1 MTKLTISDPQKVP
14 SPKARVL
21 ATAARWDT
29 ALAVFLVLLVAYFTL
44 TTSGFFP
51 SITGFLGLTQ
61 LFVPSALVAVGLT
74 PVVLM
79 GGIDLSVGAT
89 ASLSAVFMASCWQ
102 AGLSIW
108 IAALLALVLGAV
120 IGAINATLVTR
131 AGFAPLIATLA
142 TSFIYDSIATVLA
155 GNSPPYGFP
164 SGFTAIGQ
172 DSLGGVVPYQLLIF
186 LALAGVIAVVIAR
199 TAVGR
204 RIRMIGYSRGA
215 ARYAGV
221 HVWRVTFF
229 SYIVCST
236 MAALAGI
243 LLGSYYS
250 AVQSDVGDALLL
262 SAVTMVVLGGVDVF
276 GGAGGLLGVVIAA
289 LIVGLL
295 EEGLLIRGDSAL
307 ESSMATGILLIV
319 GMVVRVWYAPGRSML
334 ARLVTLRGG
343 ERARE
348 GPGWRPPRSNAR

>member
-1 MTKLTISDPQKVP
+1 MRGVNS
-14 SPKARVL
+14 SKAEYAASSLRRAL
-21 ATAARWDT
+21 AAGARWDT
-29 ALAVFLVLLVAYFTL
+29 ALATFLVLLVAYFAA
-44 TTSGFFP
+44 TTQGFFP
-51 SITGFLGLTQ
+51 SVTGFLGLTQ
-61 LFVPSALVAVGLT
+61 LFVPAGIVAVGLT

-89 ASLSAVFMASCWQ
+89 ASLSAVVMAACWQ

-108 IAALLALVLGAV
+108 LAAVVALVLGGM
-120 IGAINATLVTR
+120 IGAINAALVTR

-142 TSFIYDSIATVLA
+142 TSFIYGSIATVVA

-172 DSLGGVVPYQLLIF
+172 NALAGVVPYQLLIF
-186 LALAGVIAVVIAR
+186 LALAGIVGVMIAR
-199 TAVGR
+199 TSVGR
-204 RIRMIGYSRGA
+204 RIRMIGFSRGA

-221 HVWRVTFF
+221 HTWRVTFF
-229 SYIVCST
+229 AYIMCST

-250 AVQSDVGDALLL
+250 AVQSDVGNALLL

-276 GGAGGLLGVVIAA
+276 GGAGGLVGVVIAVF
-289 LIVGLL
+289 IVGLL
-295 EEGLLIRGDSAL
+295 EQGMLIGGDSAL

-319 GMVVRVWYAPGRSML
+319 GMIVRVWYAPGRSVL
-334 ARLVTLRGG
+334 ARVVARRGRVWDEAG
-343 ERARE
+343 SW
-348 GPGWRPPRSNAR
+348 WRPRSDPR